1 MDAGFVC
8 ASATV
13 LIEQE
18 KRLDQIEREIETQ
31 SESSTS
37 LLTRSENCAKL
48 CRQVCHTTTL
58 MIDGQEIFKFL
69 ISRNSGKTIFPINF
83 SLWTRESGLGCPRNP
98 SNRNTSE
105 IRRF

>member
-1 MDAGFVC
+1 MDVGFVC

-31 SESSTS
+31 SESSAS

-58 MIDGQEIFKFL
+58 MIDGQEIFKLL
-69 ISRNSGKTIFPINF
+69 IIRNSAKTIFGF
-83 SLWTRESGLGCPRNP
+83 RL
-98 SNRNTSE
+98 
-105 IRRF
+105 